1 MATKVL
7 VVDDAAFMRI
17 TLKNILTK
25 AGFEVEEA
33 VDGMDAVAKYRQF
46 RPDIVTMD
54 ITMPNKDG
62 LEAADDIR
70 KEDASAVIVMCTALG
85 QENMVRKAVQI
96 GVKDFIVKP
105 FDPERVINAIQN
117 ALGK

>member
-1 MATKVL
+1 MVKKVL
-7 VVDDAAFMRI
+7 VADDAAFMRI

-33 VDGMDAVAKYRQF
+33 VDGEDAVRKYKAV

-62 LEAADDIR
+62 LEAAQEIR
-70 KEDASAVIVMCTALG
+70 QAYPDAAIVMCTALG
-85 QENMVRKAVQI
+85 QQNLVRKAVEI
-96 GVKDFIVKP
+96 GIKDFIVKP
-105 FDPERVINAIQN
+105 FDSERVVNAINN
-117 ALGK
+117 ALGQ

>member
-1 MATKVL
+1 MAKVM

-33 VDGMDAVAKYRQF
+33 VDGMDAIEKYAASK
-46 RPDIVTMD
+46 PDAVTMD
-54 ITMPNKDG
+54 ITMPRKDG
-62 LEAADDIR
+62 LEAAEEIR
-70 KEDASAVIVMCTALG
+70 KIDSDAVILMCTALG
-85 QENMVRKAVQI
+85 QENMVRKAVLL

-105 FDPERVINAIQN
+105 FEPEKVVSAVNS
-117 ALGK
+117 ALGL